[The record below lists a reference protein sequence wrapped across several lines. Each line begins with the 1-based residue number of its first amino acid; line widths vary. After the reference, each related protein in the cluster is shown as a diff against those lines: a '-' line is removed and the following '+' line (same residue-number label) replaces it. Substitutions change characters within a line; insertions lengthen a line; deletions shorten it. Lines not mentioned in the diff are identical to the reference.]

1 MENQT
6 QSNHTKPAVALVDC
20 NNFYASCERV
30 FRPNLEG
37 KPIVVLSNNDGC
49 VIARSNEAKTLGI
62 EMGTP
67 FFKLKPL
74 IHKMGVSVF
83 SSNYALYGD
92 MSQRVMAT
100 LAQLTA
106 DLEVYSID
114 EAFMNLT
121 GMEKMLQREPNAIGG
136 GLEEYS
142 RLIRARVKQWTGMP
156 VSIGI
161 AETKTLAK
169 IANRIAKKKPELG
182 GVMDLRERPDRDEI
196 LASVEVED
204 VWGIGS
210 RHAIK
215 LKLHGIKNALQLRN
229 ADERWIQKEMTI
241 VGLRM
246 VQELRGIPCLPM
258 ELCPSAKKGITSSR
272 SFSRPVTDLDE
283 LKESVSEY
291 ISRAAEKLRK
301 QNSVAKLLTVY
312 LLTNPFKK
320 EPQYYNSKNI
330 EFPIPT
336 ASTSEMIHY
345 AREAIAKI
353 YRSGY
358 RYKKTGVMLTG
369 LIPNDAVQGNF
380 FDTANRGRD
389 VQLMKVVDHVNA
401 RMGKGKLHFAATGI
415 NPGWQMLRE
424 HRSPEYTS
432 EWKELAVVSAGAPES
447 QQKKK
452 KECKQDRFW
461 ELENPARG

>member
-1 MENQT
+1 MENRYL
-6 QSNHTKPAVALVDC
+6 SNHAKPAVALVDC

-49 VIARSNEAKTLGI
+49 VIARSSEAKALNI
-62 EMGTP
+62 DMGTP

-74 IHKMGVSVF
+74 IRKMGVAVF

-92 MSQRVMAT
+92 ISQRVMAS
-100 LAQLTA
+100 LANLTP
-106 DLEVYSID
+106 DLEIYSID

-121 GMEKMLQREPNAIGG
+121 GVEKILQQGPDAIIG
-136 GLEEYS
+136 GLEAYA
-142 RLIRARVKQWTGMP
+142 RLIRAKVKQWTGMP

-182 GVMDLRERPDRDEI
+182 GVMDLRERPDREDI
-196 LASVEVED
+196 LALVEVDD

-215 LKLHGIKNALQLRN
+215 LKLHGIKNALQLRD

-246 VQELRGIPCLPM
+246 VQELRGIPCLPL

-272 SFSRPVTDLDE
+272 SFSRPVTALGE
-283 LKESVSEY
+283 LQESVSDY
-291 ISRAAEKLRK
+291 VSRAAEKLRK
-301 QNSVAKLLTVY
+301 QNSAAKMLTVY

-320 EPQYYNSKNI
+320 DPQYYNSTNI
-330 EFPIPT
+330 VFPVPT
-336 ASTSEMIHY
+336 ASTPEMIHY

-369 LIPNDAVQGNF
+369 LIPDDAVQGYF

-389 VQLMKVVDHVNA
+389 TRLMKVVDRINA
-401 RMGKGKLHFAATGI
+401 RMGKKTLHFAATGV
-415 NPGWQMLRE
+415 NPDWQMLRE
-424 HRSPEYTS
+424 HCSPEYTS
-432 EWKELAVVSAGAPES
+432 DWKEIAVVSAGAP
-447 QQKKK
+447 KPKK
-452 KECKQDRFW
+452 KEKKTYQQDLLW
-461 ELENPARG
+461 GE